1 MSSLMASK
9 RSARKQLDHVKGEK
23 VRETVNLS
31 VGKHTIEGSIH
42 D

>member
-1 MSSLMASK
+1 MTAKRAAKRQSDQVKSK
-9 RSARKQLDHVKGEK
+9 KA
-23 VRETVNLS
+23 RETVNLS